1 MIIYL
6 HGFDSNSP
14 GNHEKVMQLQFIDPD
29 VRLISYSTRHP
40 KHDMQ
45 HLLKEVDK
53 MLQLTADDRPLICG
67 VGLGGYW
74 AERIGFLCDIR
85 QAVFNPNLFPHE
97 NMEGKIDRPEEY
109 ADIATKCVTNF
120 REKNRDRCLVVL
132 SRQDEALD
140 SQRSADLLH
149 HYYEIIWDEEQT
161 HKFKNISPHLQR
173 LKAFKPFPC
182 LQTRAGF
189 TARVFS
195 CLHLLVSLKKYA
207 TKLDAHQFWYDQCT
221 VHGILDSAEWFH

>member
-14 GNHEKVMQLQFIDPD
+14 GNHEKVLQLQFIDPD
-29 VRLISYSTRHP
+29 VRLISYSTLHP

-85 QAVFNPNLFPHE
+85 QAVFSEPVPLREHGR
-97 NMEGKIDRPEEY
+97 GKIDRPEEY
-109 ADIATKCVTNF
+109 QGYRHQV
-120 REKNRDRCLVVL
+120 REQLPRKKSRPL
-132 SRQDEALD
+132 S
-140 SQRSADLLH
+140 
-149 HYYEIIWDEEQT
+149 
-161 HKFKNISPHLQR
+161 
-173 LKAFKPFPC
+173 
-182 LQTRAGF
+182 G
-189 TARVFS
+189 
-195 CLHLLVSLKKYA
+195 
-207 TKLDAHQFWYDQCT
+207 DAIT
-221 VHGILDSAEWFH
+221 P

>member
-14 GNHEKVMQLQFIDPD
+14 GNHEKVLQLQFIDPD

-53 MLQLTADDRPLICG
+53 MLQLNVDDRPLICG

-85 QAVFNPNLFPHE
+85 RWCLTLTCSR
-97 NMEGKIDRPEEY
+97 MRTWK
-109 ADIATKCVTNF
+109 
-120 REKNRDRCLVVL
+120 EKSTGRKSTL
-132 SRQDEALD
+132 
-140 SQRSADLLH
+140 
-149 HYYEIIWDEEQT
+149 T
-161 HKFKNISPHLQR
+161 SPQN
-173 LKAFKPFPC
+173 
-182 LQTRAGF
+182 
-189 TARVFS
+189 V
-195 CLHLLVSLKKYA
+195 
-207 TKLDAHQFWYDQCT
+207 
-221 VHGILDSAEWFH
+221 

>member
-14 GNHEKVMQLQFIDPD
+14 GNHEKVLQLQFIDPD

-53 MLQLTADDRPLICG
+53 MLQLN

-85 QAVFNPNLFPHE
+85 QVIFNPNLFPYE

-120 REKNRDRCLVVL
+120 REKNRDRCLVIL
-132 SRQDEALD
+132 SRNDEALN
-140 SQRSADLLH
+140 SQRTSEELH
-149 HYYEIIWDEEQT
+149 HYYEIVWDEEQT

-173 LKAFKPFPC
+173 IKAFKT
-182 LQTRAGF
+182 LG
-189 TARVFS
+189 
-195 CLHLLVSLKKYA
+195 
-207 TKLDAHQFWYDQCT
+207 
-221 VHGILDSAEWFH
+221 